1 MANTALWQAHNET
14 QGGEN
19 QYKLTEGAVMNR
31 ILISYDLNTPGQDY
45 PNLIER
51 LKSYGTWWHHLDS
64 LWIIKTS
71 ESASMVHDV
80 IRTYLDTNDELLV
93 VNITGDPAAWS
104 GFSDDGSKWLKDN
117 L

>member
-1 MANTALWQAHNET
+1 
-14 QGGEN
+14 
-19 QYKLTEGAVMNR
+19 MNR
-31 ILISYDLNTPGQDY
+31 ILISYDLNAPGQDY

-71 ESASMVHDV
+71 EPASMVHDV
-80 IRTYLDTNDELLV
+80 IRPYLDTNDELLV
-93 VNITGDPAAWS
+93 VNITGDLAAWS
-104 GFSDDGSKWLKDN
+104 GFSDDGSNWLKDN